1 MPLGDCALR
10 VELGEE
16 MDEATHARVAAAAA
30 AIEAA
35 ALPGVSEL
43 VPAYT
48 TVTVHY
54 NPAAVFS
61 AGAPAADLAGW
72 LGARIGQAV
81 AAAATAKPARGRS
94 VVIPVCYDPEF
105 APDLARVA
113 AQAQL
118 SPEEV
123 VRRHGR
129 AAYWVALVGFAPGFP
144 YLAGL
149 PAELATPRHARPRTS
164 VPAGSVGIAG
174 AQTGIYPLATPGGW
188 NLIGRTPVRLFDP
201 QQDPPALLRAGDRV
215 QFRAIKRAEFD
226 RLAAEVSP

>member
-1 MPLGDCALR
+1 M
-10 VELGEE
+10 
-16 MDEATHARVAAAAA
+16 
-30 AIEAA
+30 
-35 ALPGVSEL
+35 
-43 VPAYT
+43 
-48 TVTVHY
+48 
-54 NPAAVFS
+54 
-61 AGAPAADLAGW
+61 
-72 LGARIGQAV
+72 
-81 AAAATAKPARGRS
+81 
-94 VVIPVCYDPEF
+94 
-105 APDLARVA
+105 
-113 AQAQL
+113 
-118 SPEEV
+118 
-123 VRRHGR
+123 
-129 AAYWVALVGFAPGFP
+129 ALVGFAPGFP